1 MVRAVGGPQGLF
13 CRSEETGSSQKAP
26 AIPGVAIVA
35 RMVRLPKYA
44 RGSVS
49 DRAEEVEEP
58 KAAEV
63 VVRDLVWKL

>member
-13 CRSEETGSSQKAP
+13 CRSEETGSSQKAS

-35 RMVRLPKYA
+35 RLVLPKYS

-58 KAAEV
+58 KVAEV
-63 VVRDLVWKL
+63 VVRDLV